1 MKNIMRVHH
10 PRRRGLQRQHSPL
23 LMSSSSLLLFSC
35 HVVSYHYGLCHRLA
49 VALLIVFSFANNDA
63 FVPPSSAFSKNG
75 LQLSNIIAA
84 TTARSSPQQRQR
96 QQRRQLNSNSVAAS
110 VNDKNDDDTSSL
122 EINNDSNPPAS
133 SFTWSTSTATT
144 STLLRAG
151 ESGYSVSRRP
161 ITTLDPNILPTFVT
175 TPPRDMAEDSQRSA
189 ATLQQSWRSESS
201 KKKNKRP
208 WLDETKTLDGL
219 HDEEDDD
226 NTNENENDDEDELL
240 SLDLHERTLTS
251 LDYHFVL
258 QALANECNTMFGI
271 ELVLGRMEL
280 SFTKEGKKKKQT
292 MKRSSGGRG
301 SSSDMTNQQRQQRG
315 LIHASHLRG
324 EG

>member
-1 MKNIMRVHH
+1 
-10 PRRRGLQRQHSPL
+10 
-23 LMSSSSLLLFSC
+23 LF
-35 HVVSYHYGLCHRLA
+35 
-49 VALLIVFSFANNDA
+49 N
-63 FVPPSSAFSKNG
+63 SA
-75 LQLSNIIAA
+75 
-84 TTARSSPQQRQR
+84 
-96 QQRRQLNSNSVAAS
+96 AAS

-251 LDYHFVL
+251 LDYHIVL
-258 QALANECNTMFGI
+258 QALEWHIWHGCN
-271 ELVLGRMEL
+271 VNNVNVKKRRM
-280 SFTKEGKKKKQT
+280 
-292 MKRSSGGRG
+292 
-301 SSSDMTNQQRQQRG
+301 
-315 LIHASHLRG
+315 II
-324 EG
+324 